1 MDLRNQRV
9 GVCQFR
15 PLLGDI
21 EKNLSKHLEW
31 IERGREGGADFLVF
45 PELSLTGYRLRDLA
59 GEVAV
64 EADSPFWK
72 PLQEASREMTL
83 LVGFVEKDRD
93 GVLYNSM
100 ALFKPGCTSPFIY
113 RKLRLPNFGM
123 FEEKRFFK
131 AGEKLG
137 ICETV
142 LGRTGL
148 LVCRDFLFPSLAYCH
163 FSQGVKVIICPS
175 NAPLRG
181 VEGEEFDSQ
190 RLWEDA
196 AAAYSRFFS
205 ALVVY
210 VNRTGFEDGYGFAGG
225 SFVME
230 PGAKMVWKAPP
241 LEETLG
247 IVEFDK
253 RCFARY
259 EALSGYLKEEDH
271 GQIRRFLLSEGR

>member
-1 MDLRNQRV
+1 
-9 GVCQFR
+9 
-15 PLLGDI
+15 
-21 EKNLSKHLEW
+21 
-31 IERGREGGADFLVF
+31 
-45 PELSLTGYRLRDLA
+45 
-59 GEVAV
+59 
-64 EADSPFWK
+64 
-72 PLQEASREMTL
+72 MTL

-100 ALFKPGCTSPFIY
+100 ALSPGCTSPSSTGS
-113 RKLRLPNFGM
+113 FGCLTSGCS
-123 FEEKRFFK
+123 KRNVSSRRERNLVSVRRFWEDR
-131 AGEKLG
+131 A
-137 ICETV
+137 
-142 LGRTGL
+142 
-148 LVCRDFLFPSLAYCH
+148 LVCRTSLPLLAYCH
-163 FSQGVKVIICPS
+163 FSQGVKVIVCPS

-181 VEGEEFDSQ
+181 VEGAEFDSQ